1 MRGGENI
8 CICDAIFGAWW
19 LSWLEVICLGRQRL
33 ASNCGKFPVFL
44 KIPTNHKTELE
55 KRNLAIDVPIKYT
68 HITVNS
74 GLDAEVCRHNV
85 RSHLTF

>member
-1 MRGGENI
+1 MRGEENI
-8 CICDAIFGAWW
+8 RICDAIFGAWW

-33 ASNCGKFPVFL
+33 LSNSGKFPVFL

-55 KRNLAIDVPIKYT
+55 KRTLGIDVIKYT

-74 GLDAEVCRHNV
+74 GLDAEVCKA
-85 RSHLTF
+85 